1 MIILLWNSSII
12 EALKISYIF
21 WTSNL
26 LLLVKGNAFPN
37 EICLYVPLIALVL
50 TLTIKIVPQCRM
62 FSKRHKFYE
71 DSGHM
76 EL

>member
-1 MIILLWNSSII
+1 M
-12 EALKISYIF
+12 EALRICFIF
-21 WTSNL
+21 GTSNL

-37 EICLYVPLIALVL
+37 EICLYVTLIALVL

-62 FSKRHKFYE
+62 FSKRHKFCG

-76 EL
+76 KL